1 MRVAAFASDCYLRAR
16 KLAVGP
22 GVQVLSPAA
31 GSSHDWSSCRA
42 VIALGM
48 NRFADALFAANETKL
63 TPERLIAE
71 AAKGTRLDA
80 KPFSDPHLVE
90 ALGALTSSLREEAS
104 LSPLGR
110 LATRWDLKRILSTLL
125 ILADT
130 EREDPGILTRPLA
143 PPIFITGLPRS
154 GTTFLHGLL
163 AEDPL
168 NRAPRI
174 WEAIYPHPEHR
185 AAEFGA
191 GRMKV
196 ELQLRIFNR
205 LSPGIRNL
213 HPIEANA
220 PEECIEIT
228 SQVFRSPRYDDV
240 YRAPSYR
247 AWLDASGFD
256 EGYQFLARFLRHLQ
270 GPGEAPRRWILK
282 SPEHVFSIDA
292 LTRVFPDAK
301 LVFVHRDP
309 GHVLVS
315 AARLTELLRAPFTT
329 AIDRREIGRGAADYW
344 QDGMRRMVEVA
355 DDPSFPLRSRLV
367 HVQYRSLVSD
377 PIGTIAQIYNAFGL
391 EFSQAAREA
400 MSAKVAQAP
409 NGGYGANRY
418 RPEEFGIDPERE
430 RERASVYIER
440 FGIASSLSV

>member
-130 EREDPGILTRPLA
+130 EREDHGILTRPLA

-213 HPIEANA
+213 HPIEADA

-440 FGIASSLSV
+440 FDIAS

>member
-42 VIALGM
+42 VITLGM

-440 FGIASSLSV
+440 FDIAS